1 MGRKEKWLSCTI
13 SLSHNALAAGRVI
26 DGVVVNVVCVCV
38 CVCVCVSLSLSLLK
52 HSVQFVFCG
61 EQHILSSSKVVYVI
75 VLEFTILISALE
87 LV

>member
-26 DGVVVNVVCVCV
+26 DGVVVSLF
-38 CVCVCVSLSLSLLK
+38 SLSLFLK
-52 HSVQFVFCG
+52 PSVQFVFCG
-61 EQHILSSSKVVYVI
+61 EQHSLSSSKVVCVI